1 MGRTANSPVINLSRD
16 NFFTKNNIAKNSRT
30 VYNVFMSMDTII
42 QLTGF
47 FIMIVLFLYTT
58 KDRKKDSDKELKTE
72 TKESVQNETAQ
83 TYQINSILRV
93 VDDHECRIR
102 MTEGELIR
110 YKTQQESI
118 KESLE
123 EIKETQQAILD
134 RLPSGITRKDKA
146 YSIG

>member
-1 MGRTANSPVINLSRD
+1 
-16 NFFTKNNIAKNSRT
+16 
-30 VYNVFMSMDTII
+30 MDTII

-58 KDRKKDSDKELKTE
+58 KDRKKDSEKEIKTE

-102 MTEGELIR
+102 RTEGELIE
-110 YKTQQESI
+110 YKTEQRYI

-123 EIKETQQAILD
+123 EIKDIQQTILD
-134 RLPSGITRKDKA
+134 RLPSGSVRKDKA
-146 YSIG
+146 VSY